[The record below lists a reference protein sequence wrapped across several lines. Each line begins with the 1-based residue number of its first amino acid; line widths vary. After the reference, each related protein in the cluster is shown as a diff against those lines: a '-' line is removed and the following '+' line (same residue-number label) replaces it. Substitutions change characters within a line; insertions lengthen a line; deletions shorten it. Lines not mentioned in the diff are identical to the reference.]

1 MGTKRPN
8 ECRRTPADFFMT
20 VRVVGSVSSPNE
32 GIAAYSVLT
41 ARCRAR
47 PFRRRNADAKL
58 LRPWQPKLRVAE
70 RIPATVARMRNVTSG
85 HSTSRKSRLVSKRSG
100 YWRRA
105 DVLTTNS
112 CQPSALSVNH
122 VNLIFDPVRLARSR
136 AAAPRIAFCD
146 QEGPAIAPRYLTAAI
161 ASGAAVLSVDH
172 EQKKFSGI
180 LRKCVRGSH
189 AVRA

>member
-1 MGTKRPN
+1 
-8 ECRRTPADFFMT
+8 MT

-122 VNLIFDPVRLARSR
+122 VNLIFDPVRLARSW
-136 AAAPRIAFCD
+136 AVAPRTAFFR
-146 QEGPAIAPRYLTAAI
+146 QEGPANPSARPKQRHAPTSAFTPE
-161 ASGAAVLSVDH
+161 ASSFVSSSKCSFVPIVLQNYFARPSV
-172 EQKKFSGI
+172 
-180 LRKCVRGSH
+180 
-189 AVRA
+189 